1 MATVVGEKQVDISQ
15 LSIEQLNQMKGSLEQ
30 EIQALAQNYGALK
43 EAQSRFADSK
53 RTVSDLG
60 ETEDGNE
67 ILVPL
72 SAALYVPGK
81 VSNKNSLL
89 IDVGTGYYIEK
100 NVEDA
105 KDYFQRK
112 INVVEKN
119 TASLEG
125 IIAQKKQNNEAIT
138 MMLNYRLQAVQ
149 SSGR

>member
-1 MATVVGEKQVDISQ
+1 MATVVGEKELDISQ
-15 LSIEQLNQMKGSLEQ
+15 LSIDQLNQMKGSLEQ

-53 RTVSDLG
+53 RTAHELG
-60 ETEDGNE
+60 QSEEGNE

-81 VSNKNSLL
+81 VANKDSLL
-89 IDVGTGYYIEK
+89 IDVGTGYYLEK
-100 NVEDA
+100 TVEGA

-112 INVVEKN
+112 INVVDKN

-138 MMLNYRLQAVQ
+138 MMLNYRLQAAQ